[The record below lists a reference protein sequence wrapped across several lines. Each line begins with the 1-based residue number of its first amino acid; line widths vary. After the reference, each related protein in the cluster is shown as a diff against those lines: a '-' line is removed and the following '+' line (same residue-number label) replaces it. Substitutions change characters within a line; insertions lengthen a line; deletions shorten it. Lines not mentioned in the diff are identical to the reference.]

1 MWKNIALCSV
11 FMLYFSYF
19 YAQDVSL
26 DEQLTTPSS
35 TIKEKLID
43 LKVQSSNMTLLLEQ
57 LQKNLE
63 DSKIEAKEWKETST
77 ALSDSLTNINK
88 ELQDSYKTITKLETK
103 LKLYLKILLG
113 MIIALVIMIVC
124 KVIAF
129 ILYAKGL
136 PLPRWLDILL

>member
-1 MWKNIALCSV
+1 MWKNVVLCSV
-11 FMLYFSYF
+11 FMLYFSCF

-26 DEQLTTPSS
+26 EEQLMTQSS

-63 DSKIEAKEWKETST
+63 DSKIEVKEWKETST
-77 ALSDSLTNINK
+77 TLSNSLTNINK

>member
-1 MWKNIALCSV
+1 MWKNVVLYSV
-11 FMLYFSYF
+11 FMLYFSCF

-26 DEQLTTPSS
+26 EEQLTTQSS

-63 DSKIEAKEWKETST
+63 DSKIEVKEWKETST
-77 ALSDSLTNINK
+77 TLSNSLTTINK

-113 MIIALVIMIVC
+113 MIIALIIMIVC

>member
-1 MWKNIALCSV
+1 MWKNIVLCSV
-11 FMLYFSYF
+11 FMLHFSYF

-26 DEQLTTPSS
+26 EERLTTQSS

-43 LKVQSSNMTLLLEQ
+43 LKVQSNNMTLLLEQ

-77 ALSDSLTNINK
+77 TLSDSLTNINK

-129 ILYAKGL
+129 ILYVKGL

>member
-1 MWKNIALCSV
+1 MWKNVVLCSV
-11 FMLYFSYF
+11 FMLCCSYF

-26 DEQLTTPSS
+26 EEQLTTQSS

-77 ALSDSLTNINK
+77 TLSNSLTTINE

-113 MIIALVIMIVC
+113 MIIALVIMLVC

>member
-26 DEQLTTPSS
+26 EEQLTTQSS

>member
-1 MWKNIALCSV
+1 MEKRSI
-11 FMLYFSYF
+11 MLGFYAMLLLF

-26 DEQLTTPSS
+26 EEQLTAQSS

-77 ALSDSLTNINK
+77 TLSNSLTTINE

-103 LKLYLKILLG
+103 LKLYLKILLC
-113 MIIALVIMIVC
+113 MIIVLIIMIIC

>member
-1 MWKNIALCSV
+1 MWKNVVLCSV
-11 FMLYFSYF
+11 FMLYFSCF

-26 DEQLTTPSS
+26 EERLMTQSS

-63 DSKIEAKEWKETST
+63 DSKIEVKEWKETST
-77 ALSDSLTNINK
+77 TLSNSLTNINK

>member
-1 MWKNIALCSV
+1 MWKNVVLCSV
-11 FMLYFSYF
+11 FMLYFSCF

-26 DEQLTTPSS
+26 EKQLTTQSS

-77 ALSDSLTNINK
+77 TLSNSLTTINE

-113 MIIALVIMIVC
+113 MIIALIIMIVC

>member
-1 MWKNIALCSV
+1 MWKNIVLCSV
-11 FMLYFSYF
+11 FMLYFSCF
-19 YAQDVSL
+19 YAQDVFL
-26 DEQLTTPSS
+26 EERLTTQSS

-63 DSKIEAKEWKETST
+63 DSKIEVKEWKETST
-77 ALSDSLTNINK
+77 TLSNSLTNINK
-88 ELQDSYKTITKLETK
+88 ELQNSYKTITKLETK
-103 LKLYLKILLG
+103 LKLYLKILLC